1 MLITITPTVEGQR
14 VIHDRGLV
22 TGEAIIGAN
31 LFRRHA
37 RKHARHRGWA
47 FQGL

>member
-1 MLITITPTVEGQR
+1 MLITTTPTVEGQR

-31 LFRRHA
+31 QPRTAATPIHPA
-37 RKHARHRGWA
+37 GIEK
-47 FQGL
+47 